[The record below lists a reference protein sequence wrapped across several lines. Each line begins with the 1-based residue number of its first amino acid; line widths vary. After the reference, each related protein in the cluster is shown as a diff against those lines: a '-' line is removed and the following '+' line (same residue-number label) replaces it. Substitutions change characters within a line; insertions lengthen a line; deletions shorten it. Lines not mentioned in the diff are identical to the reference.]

1 MTYATAKVI
10 AIFMLMFSATATAVA
25 AVSVENCDWPARA
38 DAIVEPWEEFSRT
51 FSNGK
56 TRLALL
62 DTIEPAAG
70 AFHILVLSPP
80 YDELGGRQCKTIGIG
95 PGIGFSGV
103 DFKALKA
110 SYNPAVGLV
119 FSVPVQFYDAASG
132 YARPARLEFNLNQAT
147 GQLDAWQVGG
157 E

>member
-1 MTYATAKVI
+1 MRFAGP
-10 AIFMLMFSATATAVA
+10 VA
-25 AVSVENCDWPARA
+25 ASFLTMVTAAVHAASVEDCDWQARA
-38 DAIVEPWEEFSRT
+38 DALVEPWEDFSRT

-80 YDELGGRQCKTIGIG
+80 FDEVGGRQCKTIGAA
-95 PGIGFSGV
+95 PGIGFAGV
-103 DFKALKA
+103 DFQALQA
-110 SYNPAVGLV
+110 GYDPSVGLM
-119 FSVPVQFYDAASG
+119 FSVPIQFYDSSIG
-132 YARPARLEFNLNQAT
+132 LSRPARLEFRLNQST